1 MFLKFACFKRS
12 RGEKNGAICRENKS
26 KSRENKSKK
35 RCTWGS
41 SYSSSTASCRK
52 MQTDSFI
59 CCHVANVS
67 NERCLFDICQ
77 NALFH
82 VCSSLSDAKLMFAD
96 GWGKHFFIFLCSE
109 GILGTTLSLKGC
121 VLLTAAFIHITASG
135 RVENLRQSKP
145 KRR

>member
-12 RGEKNGAICRENKS
+12 RGEKNGRYLPREQKQ
-26 KSRENKSKK
+26 K

-52 MQTDSFI
+52 VQTDSFI
-59 CCHVANVS
+59 CCQVANVS

-96 GWGKHFFIFLCSE
+96 GWGKHFFIFLCGE
-109 GILGTTLSLKGC
+109 GILGTTLSLKGGI
-121 VLLTAAFIHITASG
+121 LLTAVFIHITASG
-135 RVENLRQSKP
+135 RVENLRQGMP